1 MCPYFC
7 FYKEFQQSYK
17 AFYAVLIT
25 SFAVQSLAFT
35 LEIYDEKAS
44 IFSSS
49 PLVLTLRTNGAEA
62 QHTSCGALTPMVRK
76 PKHVL
81 IISHNKR
88 YIPLEKGY
96 TVKEKYSLH
105 DKDDSSLPYRKRAC
119 TRYNPLAS
127 PFILMFCLQILLTST
142 SSRSS
147 YPLYLL
153 LAPRSQS

>member
-62 QHTSCGALTPMVRK
+62 
-76 PKHVL
+76 
-81 IISHNKR
+81 
-88 YIPLEKGY
+88 
-96 TVKEKYSLH
+96 
-105 DKDDSSLPYRKRAC
+105 
-119 TRYNPLAS
+119 
-127 PFILMFCLQILLTST
+127 
-142 SSRSS
+142 
-147 YPLYLL
+147 
-153 LAPRSQS
+153 